1 MSKFWVITK
10 QVYKRRVKTKSFLI
24 SLLFPVFIAA
34 LIAGIPKMVE
44 YFDSSSDITTIA
56 VLTDNPIYQKALAK
70 DKDNFK
76 VMPKS
81 LIKQPLSQLLK
92 MVRLMVL

>member
-24 SLLFPVFIAA
+24 SLLFPVLIAA

-44 YFDSSSDITTIA
+44 YF
-56 VLTDNPIYQKALAK
+56 
-70 DKDNFK
+70 
-76 VMPKS
+76 
-81 LIKQPLSQLLK
+81 
-92 MVRLMVL
+92 